1 MSSIRKKIG
10 RSRLRAR
17 WLEQRPAPIL
27 LHSSESIRGVTLA
40 YFPFVLSRKEYAE
53 ARKSRRCREA
63 ERLAQ
68 AQVQTTPPWSKAGR
82 SEMKHHSWC
91 CPRLATPFT
100 CLVSCSIHPRVPST
114 SLQFLHP
121 RWYLLMYLYD
131 VTFIVFFPIGAECFA
146 TTSLRLMK
154 LRVDDD
160 SMDPADS
167 SVAIIM
173 RQVCILHFVHKWMTL
188 SLPSFDSVE
197 LISMN
202 KRESSRNNKGFWWQS
217 TYNVYL
223 LLI

>member
-10 RSRLRAR
+10 RSRPRAR
-17 WLEQRPAPIL
+17 WLEQWPAPIL

-100 CLVSCSIHPRVPST
+100 CLVSCSIHPPRPFHLLAVSAST
-114 SLQFLHP
+114 MVSINVFVWRHIYRLSPYRSWMP
-121 RWYLLMYLYD
+121 RDD
-131 VTFIVFFPIGAECFA
+131 VLA
-146 TTSLRLMK
+146 
-154 LRVDDD
+154 
-160 SMDPADS
+160 
-167 SVAIIM
+167 
-173 RQVCILHFVHKWMTL
+173 
-188 SLPSFDSVE
+188 
-197 LISMN
+197 N
-202 KRESSRNNKGFWWQS
+202 
-217 TYNVYL
+217 
-223 LLI
+223 

>member
-1 MSSIRKKIG
+1 MSSISKKIG
-10 RSRLRAR
+10 RSWLGPRRLG
-17 WLEQRPAPIL
+17 QRPALI
-27 LHSSESIRGVTLA
+27 HSSESIHGATLA
-40 YFPFVLSRKEYAE
+40 YFLLILSRKEYAE

-100 CLVSCSIHPRVPST
+100 CLVSCPIHPRAPST

-131 VTFIVFFPIGAECFA
+131 VTLIVFFPAGAGRLTTVLA
-146 TTSLRLMK
+146 TDEVASGRWL
-154 LRVDDD
+154 
-160 SMDPADS
+160 SMYPADS

-173 RQVCILHFVHKWMTL
+173 RRVPVQDFVHKWMTL
-188 SLPSFDSVE
+188 SFDFVE
-197 LISMN
+197 LIS
-202 KRESSRNNKGFWWQS
+202 
-217 TYNVYL
+217 
-223 LLI
+223 I